1 VGGTCS
7 KCGIRRAGGAWWY
20 RFRFGGR
27 IIHESAKTQ
36 SKTVAREAAKQR
48 RRQLEESWNGIK
60 KRALPP
66 TFERA
71 AREWLD
77 NRHSIEA
84 STRETYQHALKHLVA
99 FFGNALICDID
110 APDVTAYKDHRSA
123 EGAAGA
129 TVKKEFTIL
138 ACILADH
145 GQWHKIR
152 RKVKSPDENK
162 SAGRALLQDEE
173 MKLLQAASEVG
184 LKQGHW
190 SPIYTVAVLGL
201 NTGLR
206 HSEVRKLRWQRVDM
220 IRRVLVAGVKTDAG
234 KDRPVPLTQPAWAA
248 LDVWASRFPNRKPSD
263 YCFPA
268 CQNGNIDSSRPITH
282 WRTAWQRACQLAG
295 LAGLRYHD
303 LRHSAVTKMLEN
315 GVPMATIAQ
324 ILGWSPSTTIRMTKR
339 YGHIRPD
346 AQRQALEGIA
356 VGLPSQKAPVFEGGV
371 HQNGNQVAVSLNQDS
386 GLTN

>member
-1 VGGTCS
+1 MLFPRGKQKT
-7 KCGIRRAGGAWWY
+7 WWY

-36 SKTVAREAAKQR
+36 SKTVAREAEKQR
-48 RRQLEESWNGIK
+48 RRQLEESWNGIQPK

-71 AREWLD
+71 AREWLE
-77 NRHSIEA
+77 NRRSIEA

-99 FFGNALICDID
+99 FFGNGLICDID

-173 MKLLQAASEVG
+173 IKLLQAASEVG

-190 SPIYTVAVLGL
+190 SPIYTVTVLGL

-206 HSEVRKLRWQRVDM
+206 HSEVRKLRWERVDM
-220 IRRVLVAGVKTDAG
+220 IRRVLVAGIKTEAG
-234 KDRPVPLTQPAWAA
+234 KDRPVPLTQPAWTA
-248 LDVWASRFPNRKPSD
+248 LDVWDPVSLTA
-263 YCFPA
+263 
-268 CQNGNIDSSRPITH
+268 SRPIIAFQLA
-282 WRTAWQRACQLAG
+282 RTATLTPPGPSHIGGRLGSG
-295 LAGLRYHD
+295 LANWRDSRDCGI
-303 LRHSAVTKMLEN
+303 M
-315 GVPMATIAQ
+315 IC
-324 ILGWSPSTTIRMTKR
+324 
-339 YGHIRPD
+339 
-346 AQRQALEGIA
+346 GIA
-356 VGLPSQKAPVFEGGV
+356 P
-371 HQNGNQVAVSLNQDS
+371 
-386 GLTN
+386 